1 MLLSI
6 TLLWSRRL
14 LKIKTRPDFNIR
26 QKFKQ
31 NQGGYTPFS
40 FQKCFH
46 ISSSK
51 GSFFSSTTTI
61 GWRTDESNFG
71 FKLVLVFN
79 CSPESSLFT
88 KLCEYVCIRLIEIS
102 FSRNT
107 IFSERA
113 STRHVEALSLKM
125 VFLFLWFRM
134 FDTVVVSREKKLS
147 YGFCFA

>member
-1 MLLSI
+1 MPCDSELLSCSSSVELSPTMTTSSVAHQQWALPPGYWLGCSPLTPSFHLCLPSEKKVSPFFLEVIASLKIFAICMLLSI

-26 QKFKQ
+26 EKFKQ

-71 FKLVLVFN
+71 FKIGVGV
-79 CSPESSLFT
+79 
-88 KLCEYVCIRLIEIS
+88 
-102 FSRNT
+102 
-107 IFSERA
+107 
-113 STRHVEALSLKM
+113 
-125 VFLFLWFRM
+125 
-134 FDTVVVSREKKLS
+134 
-147 YGFCFA
+147 